1 MDTLFQSLVLVKLHI
16 LKNRFTRILASKPMS
31 FAECIWYHL
40 IFQSICWFDFSNFHV
55 FSYSKKNRV
64 ILLGL
69 LGQSGRKKL
78 AGLTDLLGGEARE
91 TERGFAQWPAEVWR
105 RSLRDSP
112 VWNAADFWVP
122 CDFFLEAMLMA
133 IILGSC
139 WCYNIFGIY
148 RWIRCNLM

>member
-1 MDTLFQSLVLVKLHI
+1 MDTLFQSLVLVKLHV

-31 FAECIWYHL
+31 FTECIWYHL
-40 IFQSICWFDFSNFHV
+40 ISFIHLIFQSIFWFDFSNFHV
-55 FSYSKKNRV
+55 FLYSKKNRV

-78 AGLTDLLGGEARE
+78 AGLTDLLGCEAHE

-122 CDFFLEAMLMA
+122 CDFFFGSNVNGNYFGIMLMLQYLVS
-133 IILGSC
+133 I
-139 WCYNIFGIY
+139 
-148 RWIRCNLM
+148 